1 MPIFLAI
8 AGLIALLCFAAMCI
22 YVIIALK
29 ESRVFMRKA
38 VVSLEDTVK
47 AINRIESN
55 VEKTLSTANT
65 TLEHTSNTVIRIDN
79 QFESLETGIDYFNSV
94 AKRVNDLELILQRK
108 IEGPLMQAAS
118 VVSGVAKAFSAISS
132 SLSSGKNK

>member
-1 MPIFLAI
+1 MPILLAL

-29 ESRVFMRKA
+29 ESRVFMQKA
-38 VVSLEDTVK
+38 VKSLDETVQVITRMETNL
-47 AINRIESN
+47 A
-55 VEKTLSTANT
+55 VTLVAAND
-65 TLEHTSNTVIRIDN
+65 TLEHTSNTVIRLDS
-79 QFESLETGIDYFNSV
+79 QFETLETGLQHFNAV
-94 AKRVNDLELILQRK
+94 AKRVDDLEMSLQKK

-132 SLSSGKNK
+132 SWSGGKK